1 TQHFSDLIFS
11 FPALLLL
18 LCPLWD
24 VSQSLPVTGKG
35 PMTDSCVFYAK
46 TLLSNITDV
55 LTQNQLFTGIDCT
68 KQNVELN
75 MNTNTASVCAPGV
88 NSLHLQF
95 KMYSLECICLYILTC
110 CYELCLTNIGEDLR
124 YYYQFLAAQPD
135 PDSFLGPTVLLNLSP
150 VTNPLFLFLKASADH
165 PSTYDERLSLCKVLK
180 GFHVRT
186 ITINRA
192 IGFIHSGEDTN

>member
-1 TQHFSDLIFS
+1 FLLLSLY

-75 MNTNTASVCAPGV
+75 MNTNTASVCAPGD
-88 NSLHLQF
+88 STCSGFTPSQF
-95 KMYSLECICLYILTC
+95 SQ
-110 CYELCLTNIGEDLR
+110 ELCLTNIGEDLR

-135 PDSFLGPTVLLNLSP
+135 PDSFLGPTVLLSLKELMENCFSWSLPADSA
-150 VTNPLFLFLKASADH
+150 LKKASADH